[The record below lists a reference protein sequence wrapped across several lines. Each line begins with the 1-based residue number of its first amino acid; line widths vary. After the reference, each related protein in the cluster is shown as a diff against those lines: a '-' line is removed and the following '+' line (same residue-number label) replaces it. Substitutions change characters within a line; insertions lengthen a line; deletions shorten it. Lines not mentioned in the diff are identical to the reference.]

1 MPPRGRGWYGFLTQL
16 SINEEEAMRDRDQ
29 HRHLRKPKMNS
40 EQVISREEIEERID
54 NLNEETEKRADTRRQ
69 EDFDRQKERDRE

>member
-1 MPPRGRGWYGFLTQL
+1 
-16 SINEEEAMRDRDQ
+16 MRDRDQ
-29 HRHLRKPKMNS
+29 HRHLRKQRMDR

-54 NLNEETEKRADTRRQ
+54 NLNEETEKRTALRRD